1 MVREDRVVMSGKEL
15 RRVHVI
21 RQVVAKKLMQ
31 KEAGALLGLTDR
43 QIRRL
48 QRRVEQE
55 GDRGLVHRGRGKP
68 SNRRIPEPRKAKAL
82 KLYEQRYADF
92 GPTLAAEKLAER
104 HGLTLSDETLRRWLW
119 APRGIAHFTRRKR
132 PHRAWRAR
140 KAHVGELVQLDGS
153 PHDWLEGRG
162 PACVLMAYIDDA
174 SSQVYA
180 RFYEYEGTVPAMDS
194 FQRYVQRYGI
204 PLAVYADKH
213 TTYQSPAEPTVEEQL
228 AGTEPQSQFG
238 RALGELGVELIP
250 AHSPQA
256 KGRVERLFKTFQD
269 RLVKELRL
277 ARIATLAAA
286 NRFLEDYRPRYNQRF
301 TVPPAQPTDLHRPC
315 PARGELPRILC
326 IKIKRVL
333 RRDWTVAHNGHLYQV
348 HTNVRATQVVLEERL
363 DGTLRMTHRGRGLAY
378 HLITER
384 PVRPAG
390 SRTVP
395 RRHRPVKLARTHPW
409 RKPMLP
415 PREILRW
422 RTAPKP
428 DISMLVQSGHF

>member
-21 RQVVAKKLMQ
+21 RQVVAKKLTQ

-48 QRRVEQE
+48 QRRVEQD

-104 HGLTLSDETLRRWLW
+104 HRLTLSDETLRRWLR
-119 APRGIAHFTRRKR
+119 ARGIDHFARRKR

-153 PHDWLEGRG
+153 HHDWFEGRG
-162 PACVLMAYIDDA
+162 PQCVLMAYIDDA
-174 SSQVYA
+174 SSRVFA
-180 RFYEYEGTVPAMDS
+180 RFYDYEGTIPAMDS
-194 FQRYVQRYGI
+194 FGQYLRQYGL
-204 PLAVYADKH
+204 PLALYTDKH
-213 TTYQSPAEPTVEEQL
+213 TTYQSSAEPTIEEQL
-228 AGTEPQSQFG
+228 AGVVPVSQFG
-238 RALGELGVELIP
+238 RALHELGVELIA

-277 ARIATLAAA
+277 ARIATLVAA
-286 NRFLEDYRPRYNQRF
+286 NRFLEDYLSRYNRRF
-301 TVPPAQPTDLHRPC
+301 TVPPAQRADLHRPC
-315 PARGELPRILC
+315 PARGALDRILC
-326 IKIKRVL
+326 LKTTRVL

-348 HTNVRATQVVLEERL
+348 HTNVRARQVVIEDRL
-363 DGTLRMTHRGRGLAY
+363 DGTLHITHRGHVLTY
-378 HLITER
+378 HPIAER
-384 PVRPAG
+384 PIRPVEP
-390 SRTVP
+390 RTVVQ
-395 RRHRPVKLARTHPW
+395 RHRPVKQARTHPW

-415 PREILRW
+415 PRATLAA
-422 RTAPKP
+422 TG
-428 DISMLVQSGHF
+428 ST